1 MIRPENIRRH
11 FRGAA
16 KNGTR
21 TGLIKGVPAILLM
34 LTSAA
39 TEAACLEEYEALLTE
54 RYVGHEPTEHET
66 VCKRWPATGFLIFA
80 TAIKTDVIADLD
92 LVIIDPS
99 TQSIVGTTR
108 EKEILDAGSINS
120 YGITIDTANYRLDK
134 NNVAFGIR
142 TLWEGSSQ
150 PNPYGSTSLSLYSLG
165 DNGLNNV
172 LKGLTVQER
181 VGEWDTHCAGSFQ
194 ERHMTLA
201 MQQSRENY
209 ADIVVRETVRN
220 TRSIGAEANCETT
233 TLGQK
238 TNSYTLEYKQGYAVP
253 ENLKSLGY
261 K

>member
-1 MIRPENIRRH
+1 MKVAMSLVLLGGILKSTEIFAFADCFCADGSSHLSRICS
-11 FRGAA
+11 
-16 KNGTR
+16 
-21 TGLIKGVPAILLM
+21 LIA
-34 LTSAA
+34 
-39 TEAACLEEYEALLTE
+39 E
-54 RYVGHEPTEHET
+54 RYEDYDPTQHET
-66 VCKRWPATGFLIFA
+66 VCKRWPASGFLIFA

-108 EKEILDAGSINS
+108 EKETLDAGAINS

-181 VGEWDTHCAGSFQ
+181 VGEWDTHCGGSFQ

-201 MQQSRENY
+201 MQQSRESY

-220 TRSIGAEANCETT
+220 TRSFGAEANCETT